1 MKNIN
6 KNTLSSL
13 IWFIAVVIIIT
24 ILLLMKFFVFN
35 KNTEVSNGSGSSVE
49 ISEEE
54 QKEFEEILKKKQKEE
69 EKYKFKYN
77 YQSWLE
83 VLKRNITDDKDKTKL
98 DISKIDTSSYIYLLK
113 DTPKEI
119 LDKEENKDLKEIAN
133 KLRENYENN
142 KSKEKTVEVLEY
154 TTEKYDENS
163 DFIYMRVKVNNVY
176 NLIAGEVLYEIEGY
190 DNQDFRYNNTW
201 TTIENNREPKKI
213 SLSLNDI
220 IEKNLTDSFNI
231 RLEKYIWYN
240 IFDITIN
247 KKDRFIVENITVNYF
262 WEDFDK
268 TKKFN
273 INIQTKK

>member
-35 KNTEVSNGSGSSVE
+35 KNTEVSNGSGSNVE

-54 QKEFEEILKKKQKEE
+54 QKEFEELLKKKQKEE

-213 SLSLNDI
+213 SHSLNDI
-220 IEKNLTDSFNI
+220 IEKDLTDSFNI

-247 KKDRFIVENITVNYF
+247 KKDRFIVDNITVNYF